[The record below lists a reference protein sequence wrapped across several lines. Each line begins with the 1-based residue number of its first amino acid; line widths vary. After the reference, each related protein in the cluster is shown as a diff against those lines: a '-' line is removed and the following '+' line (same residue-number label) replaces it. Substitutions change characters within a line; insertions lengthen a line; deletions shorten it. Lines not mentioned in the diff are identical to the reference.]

1 MNRKKRARRTSR
13 RIDLWVWLSV
23 TRASSVA
30 AVGAAGLGLL
40 NYAFKPRQAPSKDRW
55 RRVRDQ
61 SEDRQAGQFAPVQH
75 YLSMIL
81 RAYSDAVPLSPIG
94 EFR

>member
-1 MNRKKRARRTSR
+1 MNRKKRARRAPR

-23 TRASSVA
+23 ARFGNHRA
-30 AVGAAGLGLL
+30 GGGLPWL
-40 NYAFKPRQAPSKDRW
+40 APSKDRW
-55 RRVRDQ
+55 RWVRDQ